1 MPAKKRANGEGSIRK
16 RYEGCWEGRY
26 TAGYDI
32 LTGKRIQKGVFAKTK
47 KECAAKLAKAIQ
59 ENTGPYYQRG
69 KGYDDVTLGHW
80 MHLWFEAYTKPNI
93 RPNTI
98 ASYTNIIE
106 NHIIPTLGDIRITK
120 ALTRS
125 CHRRLQCR

>member
-1 MPAKKRANGEGSIRK
+1 MSAKKRANGEGSIRK

-47 KECAAKLAKAIQ
+47 KECAVKLAKAIQ

-80 MHLWFEAYTKPNI
+80 MHLWFEAYTKPNTSI
-93 RPNTI
+93 
-98 ASYTNIIE
+98 S
-106 NHIIPTLGDIRITK
+106 H
-120 ALTRS
+120 
-125 CHRRLQCR
+125 